1 MLSTY
6 CQTLSSQCCFEDLYP
21 KIHLQFIL
29 NAEESLEALKT
40 LGRRLPRFLE
50 KLNNIFENWL
60 KKSKNMYISYNIE
73 IQFPTQKFYCW
84 EDLSK
89 LLLAWQILT
98 MKNLHFPLKI
108 FVSSKIFE
116 ELGIFEYLRRIFE
129 LTMNLHIDL
138 WYISRNWRIFVFVF
152 SPFSIFVA
160 TLSLSIYLSINH
172 SISLY
177 LWEIDIELTL

>member
-6 CQTLSSQCCFEDLYP
+6 CQTLSSQCCFEDLYL

-40 LGRRLPRFLE
+40 LGRRLPRFLG

-108 FVSSKIFE
+108 FVSSKNIWIDNESSYWSLVHFQK
-116 ELGIFEYLRRIFE
+116 LK
-129 LTMNLHIDL
+129 NLCICL
-138 WYISRNWRIFVFVF
+138 Q
-152 SPFSIFVA
+152 SIFNLRCNTV
-160 TLSLSIYLSINH
+160 SIYLSIN
-172 SISLY
+172 
-177 LWEIDIELTL
+177 

>member
-1 MLSTY
+1 MYLLSTY

-40 LGRRLPRFLE
+40 LGRRLPRFLG

-89 LLLAWQILT
+89 LLSAWQILT

-108 FVSSKIFE
+108 FVSSKNFWINE
-116 ELGIFEYLRRIFE
+116 DSSYSSSVLYKKPKNLRIHLR
-129 LTMNLHIDL
+129 
-138 WYISRNWRIFVFVF
+138 
-152 SPFSIFVA
+152 SIFNLRCN
-160 TLSLSIYLSINH
+160 TGSLLVE
-172 SISLY
+172 SIS
-177 LWEIDIELTL
+177 W